1 MKNIIEMRG
10 IVKRF
15 GNFTANDHIDLLVRE
30 GEIHA
35 LLGENGAGK
44 STLMNIL
51 YGLYHPDAGEI
62 YCKGKLVHIREPGDA
77 MALNIGMVH
86 QHFMLVQPFT
96 VAENLILGKEPV
108 RGLRLDMETA
118 KRRIRQVSEEY
129 HFDIDPDAQ
138 AANISVG
145 MQQRVEIL
153 KILLMGAEILIFDE
167 PTAAL
172 TPQEIQDFFD
182 ICRVLQQRGHTIII
196 ITHKLKEISQISDR
210 VTVIRGGK
218 NIATVETGKVDEGKL
233 AEMMVGRTVR
243 LRPSKEKRE
252 PGEVVL
258 EMRGVHAKDPRG
270 LPALRGLSLSVRAGE
285 VVGVAGV
292 EGNGQSEIAMVLKG
306 LTPFSKGEVLYQG
319 RSYGKGTNA
328 QRLID
333 GGVSHIPEDRQKS
346 GLVLGMSIREN
357 MILGME
363 DWARF
368 KRGPFQRQKEITA
381 FAEEMRS
388 RYDIRCTGVGQ
399 EAQSLSGGNQQK
411 VILAREIS
419 RDPQFMIVCQPTR
432 GLDVGAIE
440 YIHAQI
446 LEQRKRGCAI
456 LLISYEL
463 DEIMELSDRI
473 LTIYNGEITAEYR
486 AGEVTSEQIG
496 LAMAG
501 FRTSERSGQ
510 NAPAGKKGDAV

>member
-1 MKNIIEMRG
+1 MENIIEMRG

-15 GNFTANDHIDLLVRE
+15 GKFTANDHIDLFVRK

-51 YGLYHPDAGEI
+51 YGLYHQDAGEI
-62 YCKGKLVHIREPGDA
+62 YCKGKLAHIREPGDA

-86 QHFMLVQPFT
+86 QHFMLVPPFT

-108 RGLRLDMETA
+108 RGLRLDMAAA
-118 KRRIRQVSEEY
+118 KRRIREVSEEY
-129 HFDIDPDAQ
+129 HFEIDPDAQ
-138 AANISVG
+138 VADISVG

-167 PTAAL
+167 PTATL
-172 TPQEIQDFFD
+172 TPQEIQDFFR

-210 VTVIRGGK
+210 VTVIRAGK
-218 NIATVETGKVDEGKL
+218 NIATVETSQVDEGKL
-233 AEMMVGRTVR
+233 AEMMVGRTVQ
-243 LRPSKEKRE
+243 LRPSKEEQE

-258 EMRGVHAKDPRG
+258 EMKNVHAKDSRG
-270 LPALRGLSLSVRAGE
+270 LPALRGLSLEVRSGE
-285 VVGVAGV
+285 VVGIAGV
-292 EGNGQSEIAMVLKG
+292 EGNGQSEIAMVLKR
-306 LTPFSKGEVLYQG
+306 LIPFTQGEVRYKG
-319 RSYGKGTNA
+319 RSYGKGTST
-328 QRLID
+328 QQLID

-363 DWARF
+363 DWDRF
-368 KRGPFQRQKEITA
+368 KRGVFQRQKEITA
-381 FAEEMRS
+381 FAEEMRG
-388 RYDIRCTGVGQ
+388 RYDIRCTDIEQ
-399 EAQSLSGGNQQK
+399 TAQSLSGGNQQK
-411 VILAREIS
+411 VILAREIA
-419 RDPQFMIVCQPTR
+419 RDPSFMIVCQPTR

-440 YIHAQI
+440 YIHSQI

-473 LTIYNGEITAEYR
+473 LTIYNGEITAEYQT
-486 AGEVTSEQIG
+486 GQVTGEQIG
-496 LAMAG
+496 LAMTG
-501 FRTSERSGQ
+501 FRTAEK
-510 NAPAGKKGDAV
+510 AGDTE

>member
-51 YGLYHPDAGEI
+51 YGLYRQDAGEI
-62 YCKGKLVHIREPGDA
+62 YCKGKLAHIREPGDA

-108 RGLRLDMETA
+108 RGLRLDMAAA

-129 HFDIDPDAQ
+129 HFEIDPDAR
-138 AANISVG
+138 AADISVG

-167 PTAAL
+167 PTATL
-172 TPQEIQDFFD
+172 TPQEIQDFFE
-182 ICRVLQQRGHTIII
+182 ICRVLQRRGHTIII

-210 VTVIRGGK
+210 VTVIRSGK
-218 NIATVETGKVDEGKL
+218 NIATVETSKVDEGRL
-233 AEMMVGRTVR
+233 AEMMVGRAVR
-243 LRPSKEKRE
+243 LRPSKERRE
-252 PGEVVL
+252 AGEVVL
-258 EMRGVHAKDPRG
+258 EMRDVHAKDPRG
-270 LPALRGLSLSVRAGE
+270 LPALRGLSLQVRSGE
-285 VVGVAGV
+285 IVGIAGV

-306 LTPFSKGEVLYQG
+306 LAPFSKGEVRYQG
-319 RSYGKGTNA
+319 RSYGKGA
-328 QRLID
+328 SVQRLID
-333 GGVSHIPEDRQKS
+333 SGVSHIPEDRQKS

-368 KRGPFQRQKEITA
+368 KWGPFQKQKEITA
-381 FAEEMRS
+381 FAEEMRT

-411 VILAREIS
+411 VILAREIA

-473 LTIYNGEITAEYR
+473 LTIYNGEITAEYQ
-486 AGEVTSEQIG
+486 AGQVTSEQIG

-501 FRTSERSGQ
+501 FRAAERTGQ
-510 NAPAGKKGDAV
+510 DVPEKKAGDAV